1 MVKTEKTS
9 FKRKRHRPTFNGK
22 NVKEFV
28 SIFKN
33 YYSMGLELTELS
45 DWILG
50 VRDIEWKMSPKLI
63 TCYLSI
69 IRMP

>member
-1 MVKTEKTS
+1 M
-9 FKRKRHRPTFNGK
+9 

-45 DWILG
+45 DWIWG

-63 TCYLSI
+63 THYLSI